1 MSAPHQRTAHAG
13 LDLRIL
19 RATVFAAVCVV
30 LGTGGHV
37 LASHAAV
44 PLRAVGAGFLG
55 TALVAVCLTGRQRP
69 SADGRERSSAD
80 GRGRS
85 SAGVA
90 TLLAVGQ
97 TALHT
102 LFGLGHIGSATAQ
115 GAPGAQ
121 GLLGIPGAPGPG
133 SSDAVVLRAARL
145 LCGASVATLT
155 PDEARHVL
163 AAAGLD
169 GRGVPGGATAGTTSG
184 TSMPWTELL
193 PSLPMALGHVL
204 AAVAA
209 GWVLHRGDLALLR
222 IVQLS
227 AQGAQEIAEVT
238 LVRSLRAALTLVRLL
253 HGGLPAEPCALLRLV
268 GGTFHEVV
276 PPPAAALQHTVI
288 RRGPPAAAAL
298 ALAA

>member
-44 PLRAVGAGFLG
+44 PLWAMGAGFLG
-55 TALVAVCLTGRQRP
+55 TALVAVCLTGRQGS
-69 SADGRERSSAD
+69 SAAGRE
-80 GRGRS
+80 RS

-115 GAPGAQ
+115 GAH

-133 SSDAVVLRAARL
+133 SSDAVVLQAARL
-145 LCGASVATLT
+145 LCGASAATLT

-163 AAAGLD
+163 TAAGLD
-169 GRGVPGGATAGTTSG
+169 GRGIPGQATAGTTSG

-193 PSLPMALGHVL
+193 PSLPMTLGHVL

-227 AQGAQEIAEVT
+227 AQGAQEMAEAT

-268 GGTFHEVV
+268 GGTFHEVA
-276 PPPAAALQHTVI
+276 PPPTAALQHTVI
-288 RRGPPAAAAL
+288 RRGPPAAAL